1 MHRSIL
7 HGPNGL
13 DRSEERSPPVVSTS
27 ISNRIDRKSQLL
39 RVGCRSVPCCSCCVA
54 REKGARERRGNFG
67 GPAGR
72 AGGSI
77 YPLAPFWSMNCPRG
91 CCVGARWPTP
101 PHVQRAA
108 PPSRRFASMDDQI
121 DGASPRTICLPNCEG
136 PRPPAAS
143 PGGEGEAL
151 VVAAHK
157 WSLLSWPTAVG
168 YRGGGT
174 IPSDQCGESIAWRHG
189 RSMRLI
195 REHSRNVARVFSLG
209 WGPPGG
215 RLSNQGAAGCFGPS
229 EVAASHACTHDDTCP
244 PPLRLWTAQ

>member
-1 MHRSIL
+1 MLGAGRSL
-7 HGPNGL
+7 
-13 DRSEERSPPVVSTS
+13 VAAAAAF
-27 ISNRIDRKSQLL
+27 
-39 RVGCRSVPCCSCCVA
+39 VA
-54 REKGARERRGNFG
+54 RENERRRATSVDPPG
-67 GPAGR
+67 GR

-77 YPLAPFWSMNCPRG
+77 YPLAPFWSKNCPRG

-108 PPSRRFASMDDQI
+108 PPRRRSAPMDDQI
-121 DGASPRTICLPNCEG
+121 DDASPRIICLPNCEG

-168 YRGGGT
+168 YRGGARFPAT
-174 IPSDQCGESIAWRHG
+174 SVVNRSHG
-189 RSMRLI
+189 DTDDRCDSLGSTVAMR
-195 REHSRNVARVFSLG
+195 RVFFSLG

-244 PPLRLWTAQ
+244 PPPRLWTAQ